1 MLHSLFPRAH
11 HRFLSLPLLGLV
23 ADGFDDWLAVNGY
36 VRVSRQNAIRLL
48 PHVDADLRRR
58 QVKEV
63 SNLTHQILRECRE
76 TLLKTHPFTK
86 SVRTFERYL
95 VANGLIADGMGPTK
109 ISPASALIQEYSN
122 YLCEVRGFA
131 ASTVSNHRYAIRSF
145 LQHLAKTLVPG
156 RS

>member
-36 VRVSRQNAIRLL
+36 ARVSRKNAIRLL

-63 SNLTHQILRECRE
+63 SNLTTRFFAIVGRRSSKPIRLE
-76 TLLKTHPFTK
+76 
-86 SVRTFERYL
+86 S
-95 VANGLIADGMGPTK
+95 
-109 ISPASALIQEYSN
+109 SP
-122 YLCEVRGFA
+122 C
-131 ASTVSNHRYAIRSF
+131 
-145 LQHLAKTLVPG
+145 G
-156 RS
+156 RWNDIWSLTI